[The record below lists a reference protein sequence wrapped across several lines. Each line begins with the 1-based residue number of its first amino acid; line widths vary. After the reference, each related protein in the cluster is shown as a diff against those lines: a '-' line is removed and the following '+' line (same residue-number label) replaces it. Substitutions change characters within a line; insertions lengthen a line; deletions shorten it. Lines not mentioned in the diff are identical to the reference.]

1 MTGGP
6 NGDLAGNEL
15 KILFREY
22 GDNAKIVG
30 LADHSGSVENPDG
43 LDHEEL
49 LRLVNNDL
57 SICEFDEA
65 MLGPKGKIHRVDTE
79 EGIKMRN
86 TMHFRV
92 ESDAFIPAGGRPN
105 TIDEHNY
112 RSYFKPDGTPSSPLI
127 VEGANIFITP
137 QARENL

>member
-6 NGDLAGNEL
+6 NGDLAGNEI

-30 LADHSGSVENPDG
+30 LADHSGSAEDPDG

-49 LRLVNNDL
+49 LRLVQNDL
-57 SICEFDEA
+57 CLGEFNEER
-65 MLGPKGKIHRVDTE
+65 LGPKGKIYGVTTE

-92 ESDAFIPAGGRPN
+92 EADAFIPAGGRPN
-105 TIDEHNY
+105 TIDVQNY
-112 RSYFKPDGTPSSPLI
+112 KSFFKPDGTPSSPLI